1 MIQFKENTQTDGQK
15 DGQTLFYR
23 TLLATAGGPIDWA
36 AFYVVK
42 KKKNNFMAPFY
53 GWVNSGF
60 SFFSSN
66 SKCFMRNTGFGVL
79 VPFLK
84 IKNVFSY
91 F

>member
-1 MIQFKENTQTDGQK
+1 M
-15 DGQTLFYR
+15 R
-23 TLLATAGGPIDWA
+23 VLATAGGPIDWA

-42 KKKNNFMAPFY
+42 KKKNFMAPFY

-60 SFFSSN
+60 SFFFPN
-66 SKCFMRNTGFGVL
+66 SKCFTRNTGFGVL